1 MLRVDIRDLDRG
13 PVETD
18 ARLEPTDPLLE
29 GLGLTL
35 VEPVEITGRLQSTAD
50 GEYLWR
56 GNIRTTVATE
66 CRRCLTP
73 GDFTVSGL

>member
-18 ARLEPTDPLLE
+18 ARLEPTDPLFE
-29 GLGLTL
+29 GLGLAL
-35 VEPVEITGRLQSTAD
+35 AGPVDVSGRLQATAD

-56 GNIRTTVATE
+56 GRIHAE
-66 CRRCLTP
+66 IGPKGAGKSKLTN
-73 GDFTVSGL
+73 LL